1 MIYALV
7 AYFLTFAV
15 AAWLAAC
22 YFIHMFQ
29 LEAYLKKQYLKW
41 VKTELVK
48 NIIPKMIPMFV
59 FAVVLMFNSGIT
71 TFALLSVLN
80 LLCCYIFRPKKAKKA
95 FVYTARVK
103 RLLTTTVLLNFVVL
117 IPASVFGLY
126 FIFPIIFVLSELVI
140 LLAAYINDPVEKA
153 VRNKYINEAKRIIS
167 ARKKNLTVIGIT
179 GSYGKTSTK
188 FFLAKILSKKYNVFM
203 TPASYNTTMGVVK
216 AIREMLKPTHE
227 IFICEMGAR
236 NTGEIKEICDI
247 VLPDYGIITSVGP
260 QHLETFKTIEN
271 VIKTKFELFDAV
283 KDKQKVF
290 LNADNSYI
298 YEKASAEN
306 SVFYGINNKSAA
318 YVAENITC
326 SYSGTDFVLNMPCEK
341 LNLSTRLLGEHN
353 VLNIAACC
361 AVAHKLGV
369 DSRDIAISVRMLE
382 PVEHRLQ
389 MFDGGDVVIIDD
401 SFNSNPSGAKAALN
415 VLSKF
420 DGTRILVTPGMIELG
435 EKQEELNRAFGAQ
448 AAKVCDY
455 IYIVGK
461 VNYNAIAEGIT
472 SGQFDVENRLFAVS
486 SPEQAVNM
494 ARMLQETSKKYVLL
508 ENDLPDNFR

>member
-15 AAWLAAC
+15 AAWLVAC

-326 SYSGTDFVLNMPCEK
+326 SSSGTDFLLNKPCEK

-401 SFNSNPSGAKAALN
+401 SFNSNPSGAKAALD

>member
-326 SYSGTDFVLNMPCEK
+326 SSSGTDFVLNMPCEK

-401 SFNSNPSGAKAALN
+401 SFNSNPSGAKAALD

>member
-15 AAWLAAC
+15 AVWLASC

-260 QHLETFKTIEN
+260 QHLETFKSIEN

-283 KDKQKVF
+283 IDKRNVF

-298 YEKASAEN
+298 YEKAAAEN
-306 SVFYGINNKSAA
+306 SVFYGINNKSAG

-326 SYSGTDFVLNMPCEK
+326 SSSGTDFALNMPCEK

-401 SFNSNPSGAKAALN
+401 SFNSNPSGAKAALD

-448 AAKVCDY
+448 ASKVCDY

-461 VNYNAIAEGIT
+461 VNYNAIAEGIA

>member
-153 VRNKYINEAKRIIS
+153 VRNKYINEAKRNIS

-227 IFICEMGAR
+227 IFICVMGA
-236 NTGEIKEICDI
+236 
-247 VLPDYGIITSVGP
+247 
-260 QHLETFKTIEN
+260 
-271 VIKTKFELFDAV
+271 
-283 KDKQKVF
+283 
-290 LNADNSYI
+290 
-298 YEKASAEN
+298 
-306 SVFYGINNKSAA
+306 
-318 YVAENITC
+318 
-326 SYSGTDFVLNMPCEK
+326 
-341 LNLSTRLLGEHN
+341 
-353 VLNIAACC
+353 
-361 AVAHKLGV
+361 
-369 DSRDIAISVRMLE
+369 
-382 PVEHRLQ
+382 
-389 MFDGGDVVIIDD
+389 
-401 SFNSNPSGAKAALN
+401 
-415 VLSKF
+415 
-420 DGTRILVTPGMIELG
+420 
-435 EKQEELNRAFGAQ
+435 
-448 AAKVCDY
+448 
-455 IYIVGK
+455 
-461 VNYNAIAEGIT
+461 
-472 SGQFDVENRLFAVS
+472 
-486 SPEQAVNM
+486 
-494 ARMLQETSKKYVLL
+494 
-508 ENDLPDNFR
+508 

>member
-15 AAWLAAC
+15 AAWLVSC

-41 VKTELVK
+41 VKTELTK
-48 NIIPKMIPMFV
+48 NIIPKMIPMLV
-59 FAVVLMFNSGIT
+59 SAGVLMFNAGTIVIVV
-71 TFALLSVLN
+71 LSVLN
-80 LLCCYIFRPKKAKKA
+80 LLSCYIFRPKKAKKP

-103 RLLTTTVLLNFVVL
+103 RLLTTTVLLNIIVL
-117 IPASVFGLY
+117 IPASILGLY
-126 FIFPIIFVLSELVI
+126 FIFPLTFVVSELII
-140 LLAAYINDPVEKA
+140 LVAAYINDPVEQA

-188 FFLAKILSKKYNVFM
+188 FFLAKILSKKYSVFM

-236 NTGEIKEICDI
+236 NVGEIKEICDI
-247 VLPDYGIITSVGP
+247 VIPDYGIITSVGP
-260 QHLETFKTIEN
+260 QHLETFKSIEN

-283 KDKQKVF
+283 EGKENVF

-298 YEKASAEN
+298 FEKAAGEN

-318 YVAENITC
+318 YVADNISC
-326 SYSGTDFVLNMPCEK
+326 SSSGTEFVLNMPGTK

-369 DSRDIAISVRMLE
+369 DSRDIALSVRMLE

-389 MFDGGDVVIIDD
+389 MFDGGEVVIIDD
-401 SFNSNPSGAKAALN
+401 SFNSNPSGAKAALD

-420 DGTRILVTPGMIELG
+420 DGIRILVTPGMIELG
-435 EKQEELNRAFGAQ
+435 EKQDELNKAFGAQ

-455 IYIVGK
+455 IYVVGQ
-461 VNYNAIAEGIT
+461 VNYNAISEGIT
-472 SGQFDVENRLFAVS
+472 SENFDTSNRLFSVS

-494 ARMLQETSKKYVLL
+494 ARMLQESSKKFVLL

>member
-15 AAWLAAC
+15 AVWLASC

-41 VKTELVK
+41 VKTELSK
-48 NIIPKMIPMFV
+48 NIIPRMILMLV
-59 FAVVLMFNSGIT
+59 SAVVLMFNSGIT

-401 SFNSNPSGAKAALN
+401 SFNSNPSGAKAALD

-461 VNYNAIAEGIT
+461 VNYNAIVEGIT

>member
-15 AAWLAAC
+15 AVWLASC

-401 SFNSNPSGAKAALN
+401 SFNSNPSGAKAALD

-461 VNYNAIAEGIT
+461 VNYNAIAEGIA

>member
-15 AAWLAAC
+15 AAWLVAC

-326 SYSGTDFVLNMPCEK
+326 SSSGTDFVLNMPCEK

-401 SFNSNPSGAKAALN
+401 SFNSNPSGAKAALD

>member
-15 AAWLAAC
+15 AAWLVAC

-369 DSRDIAISVRMLE
+369 NSRDIAISVRMLE

-401 SFNSNPSGAKAALN
+401 SFNSNPSGAKAALD

-448 AAKVCDY
+448 ASKVCDY

-461 VNYNAIAEGIT
+461 VNYNAIAEGIA